1 MYGKPVS
8 NQRIETWWA
17 FLRKSNIDWCMR
29 YFKDLT
35 ASGNFDNSN
44 VIQVECLRFCFMGLL
59 QEELHRVAQNWN
71 LHRIRCSNGETPAG
85 KPDVLFFIPEELDA
99 INQKIDADDND
110 VDVAE
115 NLCANRNHPRGC
127 SSSFVQLAELIME
140 DNHLQMPRNIDEAMF
155 LYLQLIYH
163 INDL

>member
-1 MYGKPVS
+1 
-8 NQRIETWWA
+8 
-17 FLRKSNIDWCMR
+17 
-29 YFKDLT
+29 
-35 ASGNFDNSN
+35 
-44 VIQVECLRFCFMGLL
+44 MGLL

-85 KPDVLFFIPEELDA
+85 KPDVRFFIPEELDA